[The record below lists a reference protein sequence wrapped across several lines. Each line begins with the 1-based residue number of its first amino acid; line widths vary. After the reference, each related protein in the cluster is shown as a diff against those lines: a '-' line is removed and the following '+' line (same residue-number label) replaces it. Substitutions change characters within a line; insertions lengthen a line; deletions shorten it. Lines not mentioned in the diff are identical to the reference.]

1 MLKAIIFDF
10 DGVIAD
16 TEPLHFQAFLDVVQ
30 PLGADFD
37 YTTYCQRYIGFD
49 DRDGFAAIAAD
60 YGIEIVNGQLETLI
74 DQKARRFE
82 QIVADGVKTYPGI
95 IELIQDASQHLPL
108 AICSGALRSDIEA
121 ILPGIGD
128 GKLKTCFAKIVTAE
142 DVMRSKPDPESY
154 ALAAKQL
161 GVEPDEAMAIEDTPA
176 GLKSAVGAG
185 LKTLALTHT
194 HPAKDL
200 AAADRVIDS
209 VVGIG
214 IDQFNEW
221 FG

>member
-37 YTTYCQRYIGFD
+37 YTTYARRYIGFD

-60 YGIEIVNGQLETLI
+60 YGIEIDNGQIEPLI
-74 DQKARRFE
+74 AQKARRFE
-82 QIVADGVKTYPGI
+82 QIVADGVQTYPGV
-95 IELIQDASQHLPL
+95 IELIQSVSKQLPL
-108 AICSGALRSDIEA
+108 AICSGALLSDIEA

-128 GKLKTCFAKIVTAE
+128 GRLNECFAHIITAE
-142 DVMRSKPDPESY
+142 DVQRSKPDPESY
-154 ALAAKQL
+154 ALAAARL
-161 GVEPDEAMAIEDTPA
+161 GVKPAEALAIEDTPA
-176 GLKSAVGAG
+176 GLRSAVDAG

-194 HPAKDL
+194 HSANSL
-200 AAADRVIDS
+200 GAADRVIDS
-209 VVGIG
+209 LQGVDLERLNDWLG
-214 IDQFNEW
+214 
-221 FG
+221 